1 MVFNGKSKILR
12 KRLKDQNTETS
23 IIIYSVFSVT
33 LETSV
38 PLVHSIPGD
47 YTPLLIQILRNLK
60 RNLIKIA
67 WRLFRTLY
75 TSEKK
80 SNALS

>member
-12 KRLKDQNTETS
+12 KRLKDQNKETS

-80 SNALS
+80 ATL